1 MKPMQFS
8 TAARPQ
14 TTKTEKPRLTRAWS
28 KVDGKLVAAFVM
40 K

>member
-14 TTKTEKPRLTRAWS
+14 TKTDKARLTRIWT
-28 KVDGKLVAAFVM
+28 KVDGKLVATFVM